1 MFKRWIHAVLSIG
14 KISIQEITQLGF
26 LILIY
31 WILIYLCIQ
40 PGLPCVSPHDDL
52 KIVLFPKEERLK
64 NHEHH

>member
-1 MFKRWIHAVLSIG
+1 MLSIG

-40 PGLPCVSPHDDL
+40 PGLPCVSRHDEL

>member
-1 MFKRWIHAVLSIG
+1 MFKRWIHVVLSIR

-40 PGLPCVSPHDDL
+40 PGLPCVSTYDDL

>member
-1 MFKRWIHAVLSIG
+1 MFKRWIHVVLSIG

-40 PGLPCVSPHDDL
+40 PGLPCVSPYDDL
-52 KIVLFPKEERLK
+52 NIVLFPKEERLK

>member
-1 MFKRWIHAVLSIG
+1 MFKRWIHVVLSIG

-31 WILIYLCIQ
+31 VILCIQ